1 MSVDIVNLIESNP
14 ITKFSGDYQTKLIE
28 KVKQIFTNYEQ
39 QLFLSS
45 FYCYLKYNSKNDF
58 VIDLDN
64 VWKWLGFSSKF
75 NAKRLLENKFI
86 INKDYKLLLLQSA
99 KQSNQTKGGHNKE
112 TFKWLLSVKPSINIS
127 ADEEYVFRDACEN
140 GHLETA
146 KFLLSVNPSIN
157 IRVYE
162 RANLKN
168 HFNNNTNIIFL
179 NLFTFQT
186 PILHIIK

>member
-1 MSVDIVNLIESNP
+1 MIYNNHNFYTMQRQFINECQSGNLLN
-14 ITKFSGDYQTKLIE
+14 
-28 KVKQIFTNYEQ
+28 
-39 QLFLSS
+39 
-45 FYCYLKYNSKNDF
+45 
-58 VIDLDN
+58 
-64 VWKWLGFSSKF
+64 
-75 NAKRLLENKFI
+75 
-86 INKDYKLLLLQSA
+86 
-99 KQSNQTKGGHNKE
+99 
-112 TFKWLLSVKPSINIS
+112 SINLFQQNNF
-127 ADEEYVFRDACEN
+127 DNLVCEYAFRYACEN

>member
-1 MSVDIVNLIESNP
+1 MMYNNHNFYTMQRQFINECQSGNLLNSINL
-14 ITKFSGDYQTKLIE
+14 F
-28 KVKQIFTNYEQ
+28 Q
-39 QLFLSS
+39 QNNF
-45 FYCYLKYNSKNDF
+45 
-58 VIDLDN
+58 DN
-64 VWKWLGFSSKF
+64 LVCEYAFRYACENGHLETAKWV
-75 NAKRLLENKFI
+75 
-86 INKDYKLLLLQSA
+86 
-99 KQSNQTKGGHNKE
+99 
-112 TFKWLLSVKPSINIS
+112 LSVKPSINIS